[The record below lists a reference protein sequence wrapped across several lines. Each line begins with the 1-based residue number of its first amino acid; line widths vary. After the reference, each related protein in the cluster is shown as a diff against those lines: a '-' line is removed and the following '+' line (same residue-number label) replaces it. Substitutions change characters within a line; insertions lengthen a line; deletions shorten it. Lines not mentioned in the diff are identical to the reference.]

1 MSAIDLL
8 SLFRRELELCKV
20 HAGEVMAVLSG
31 PNTRADYAEAFV
43 AAGQQLGAEVFHLHL
58 PQPVA
63 SGRQTPTT
71 AQGALWGV
79 TPLTG
84 HRSGIEIL
92 KKAGM
97 LVDLVGL
104 LHSPEQLEIQKAGT
118 RVLMVVEPPDIL
130 ARMIARPDSRARVE
144 AAGRK
149 IAAASELRIASPA
162 GTELTYKLGQY
173 SRSPIL
179 QYGYT
184 DQPGRW
190 DHWPGAFAYTWPNE
204 GQSEG
209 VIVLRPG
216 DIIFPFKEFVR
227 SEVRVTVKK
236 GFITDIGGGFDAEHL
251 AHFMAAW
258 NDPDAYAMAHIG
270 WGLDEMALWN
280 GISLINKESA
290 IGQDG
295 RAFYGNVLWSTGPN
309 TDVGGTRTTP
319 AHLDIVMKGA
329 SLYLDGEPMV
339 LKGDVIPDDQ
349 KVRRSRA

>member
-1 MSAIDLL
+1 MSALDLL
-8 SLFRRELELCKV
+8 GLFRRQLELCNV

-31 PNTRADYAEAFV
+31 PNTRPGYADAFV

-58 PQPVA
+58 PKPMA

-84 HRSGIEIL
+84 HRSGIAIL
-92 KKAGM
+92 QKANM

-118 RVLMVVEPPDIL
+118 RVLMVVEPPEIL
-130 ARMIARPDSRARVE
+130 ARMQARPDTRARVE

-149 IAAASELRIASPA
+149 IAAASTLRITNPA
-162 GTELTYKLGQY
+162 GTDLTYQLGQY
-173 SRSPIL
+173 SRTPII
-179 QYGYT
+179 QYGFT

-190 DHWPGAFAYTWPNE
+190 DHFPGAFAYTWPNE

-236 GFITDIGGGFDAEHL
+236 GFITDIAGGFDAEHL
-251 AHFMAAW
+251 AQFMAAW

-280 GISLINKESA
+280 GLSLVNKESS

-319 AHLDIVMKGA
+319 AHLDIAMKGA

-339 LKGDVIPDDQ
+339 IDGDVIPEDQ
-349 KVRRSRA
+349 QVRRARA

>member
-20 HAGEVMAVLSG
+20 KPGEVMAVLSG
-31 PNTRADYAEAFV
+31 PNTRRDYIEAFV
-43 AAGQQLGAEVFHLHL
+43 AGGQQLGAEVFQLHL

-84 HRSGIEIL
+84 HKSGVEIL
-92 KKAGM
+92 QKAGM

-104 LHSPEQLEIQKAGT
+104 LHSPEQLQIQKAGT

-130 ARMIARPDSRARVE
+130 ARMIARPDTRTRVE

-149 IAAASELRIASPA
+149 IAKASALRITSPA
-162 GTELTYKLGQY
+162 GTDLTYQLGQY

-190 DHWPGAFAYTWPNE
+190 DHFPGAFAYTWPNE

-236 GFITDIGGGFDAEHL
+236 GFITDISGGFDAEHL

-309 TDVGGTRTTP
+309 TDVGGARTTP

-329 SLYLDGEPMV
+329 SLYLDGEAMV
-339 LKGDVIPDDQ
+339 RDGDVVPDDQ
-349 KVRRSRA
+349 RVRRAMA

>member
-1 MSAIDLL
+1 MSAIDLM
-8 SLFRRELELCKV
+8 SLFSRELELCKV
-20 HAGEVMAVLSG
+20 KPGEVMAVLSG
-31 PNTRADYAEAFV
+31 PSTRRDYIEAFV

-84 HRSGIEIL
+84 HKSGVEIL

-130 ARMIARPDSRARVE
+130 ARMIARPDTRARVE

-149 IAAASELRIASPA
+149 IAAASELRITSPA
-162 GTELTYKLGQY
+162 GTDLTYKLGQY

-190 DHWPGAFAYTWPNE
+190 DHFPGAFAYTWPNE

-236 GFITDIGGGFDAEHL
+236 GFITDISGGFDAEHL

-309 TDVGGTRTTP
+309 TDVGGTRMTP

-339 LKGDVIPDDQ
+339 RDGDVVPADQ
-349 KVRRSRA
+349 RVHRGAA

>member
-20 HAGEVMAVLSG
+20 HPGEVMAVLSG
-31 PNTRADYAEAFV
+31 PNTRPDYAEAFV

-71 AQGALWGV
+71 ALGALWAV
-79 TPLTG
+79 TPL
-84 HRSGIEIL
+84 RWPVSGVDIL
-92 KKAGM
+92 KKAAM

-104 LHSPEQLEIQKAGT
+104 LHSPEQVEIQKAGT

-130 ARMIARPDSRARVE
+130 GRMVARPDTRARVE

-149 IAAASELRIASPA
+149 IAAASELRITSPA

-190 DHWPGAFAYTWPNE
+190 DHFPGAFAYTWPNE

-227 SEVRVTVKK
+227 SEVRITVRK
-236 GFITDIGGGFDAEHL
+236 GFITDISGGFDAEHL

-295 RAFYGNVLWSTGPN
+295 RAFYGNVLWSAGPN
-309 TDVGGTRTTP
+309 TDVGGSRTTL
-319 AHLDIVMKGA
+319 AHLDIAMKGA
-329 SLYLDGEPMV
+329 SLYLDGETMV
-339 LKGDVIPDDQ
+339 RDGDIVPDDQ
-349 KVRRSRA
+349 RVRRKAA